1 MRNVDLLYGLCPSLL
16 LFFSQHML
24 ETNRTEDL
32 TLNLSL
38 VFAMSHLDLEHITL
52 SLLLHTLP
60 RLLLSSE
67 KQTLLT
73 DPKGYTLAK
82 YCVLVVSAAQTAKSG
97 QKGSTIF

>member
-1 MRNVDLLYGLCPSLL
+1 
-16 LFFSQHML
+16 ML

-32 TLNLSL
+32 TLNLSV
-38 VFAMSHLDLEHITL
+38 VFALSHLDLEHITL

-60 RLLLSSE
+60 RLLVSSE
-67 KQTLLT
+67 KQSMLT

-97 QKGSTIF
+97 QKGELVRQRNSH